1 MYMVRTIII
10 IVCLFLSVSLP
21 EKADAQVRKEKTDS
35 IVPGRD
41 RWALRTNALEWLLTI
56 PNIGFEY
63 DLSNSIYNRLS
74 VGINARFNWNT
85 AHTYAPPLVFNV
97 FELRPEFRYYWRQ
110 SKREKPLSEKPK
122 FGEWMRERVFT
133 SKRDNPKS
141 WRAYYVGWYL
151 NAGTY
156 GFKFGK
162 TGHQGQM
169 IGTGISLGY
178 GLPLYEYKKCAIDLE
193 LGLAL
198 GVAMTRYTAFAHNP
212 DGNYYYPVPEKDH
225 NTLSIVPYPVLSE
238 LKVAFVLRRL
248 SLDDKYKA
256 VNTAKITERM
266 NKRDERKMDK
276 ETARQEKETAKQEK
290 AAAREAGKKDNAEEV
305 TDEAAVTED
314 VVIEEDSAA
323 AEETAAGEDSAKS
336 KKGKEKKRKSKAEKV
351 KETKAEEKE
360 AEQ

>member
-1 MYMVRTIII
+1 MVRTIII

-178 GLPLYEYKKCAIDLE
+178 GLPLYEYKKCVRAHMRLRQN
-193 LGLAL
+193 AFC
-198 GVAMTRYTAFAHNP
+198 MTVNNICRYIICA
-212 DGNYYYPVPEKDH
+212 
-225 NTLSIVPYPVLSE
+225 PYHSG
-238 LKVAFVLRRL
+238 
-248 SLDDKYKA
+248 S
-256 VNTAKITERM
+256 
-266 NKRDERKMDK
+266 
-276 ETARQEKETAKQEK
+276 
-290 AAAREAGKKDNAEEV
+290 
-305 TDEAAVTED
+305 
-314 VVIEEDSAA
+314 
-323 AEETAAGEDSAKS
+323 
-336 KKGKEKKRKSKAEKV
+336 
-351 KETKAEEKE
+351 
-360 AEQ
+360 